1 VGGNRYTTTDTDTK
15 MMRIF
20 ALLNMATVAQAQLC
34 AENEYVNYS
43 QGQSAGDGAC
53 AACPDGTQMAA
64 GMDASAARYIYNA
77 GPATWAD
84 AEAACVAAGAH
95 LTSIEDQAKQ
105 DEMSALAA
113 ADYWIG
119 GFKEVGNTDGNWAWV
134 DDPTTLMQAD
144 VGTWTPNWDAAAGGD
159 GERVDGTGIQIYLRA
174 RATGNVG
181 EWQFDR
187 GVEDSFAGHTNAY
200 ICEAASCTP
209 IPDVPCAGTW
219 SACTAACEAA
229 DARTWDETT
238 AQSGTGDA
246 CPAAAACAADD
257 GGCVAV
263 PCAGTWS
270 ACTAAC
276 EAADARTWDETTAP
290 LAGGTACP
298 AAAACAAGDDACP
311 AADPAPAPTTSAAT
325 MITAGMAASAV
336 AFCGVL

>member
-1 VGGNRYTTTDTDTK
+1 

-34 AENEYVNYS
+34 AENEYVDYS
-43 QGQSAGDGAC
+43 QGQNAGDGVC
-53 AACPDGTQMAA
+53 AACPAGTQMAA

-77 GPATWAD
+77 GPLTWVD

-105 DEMSALAA
+105 DEMTALAA

-144 VGTWTPNWDAAAGGD
+144 VGAWTPNWDASAGGD
-159 GERVDGTGIQIYLRA
+159 GERVDATGIQIYLFA
-174 RATGNVG
+174 RATGNAG

-187 GVEDSFAGHTNAY
+187 GVEDGFAGHTYAY

-209 IPDVPCAGTW
+209 IPDVNCAGTW

-229 DARTWDETT
+229 DARTWTETT

-246 CPAAAACAADD
+246 CPAATACAADEGD
-257 GGCVAV
+257 CVAV

-276 EAADARTWDETTAP
+276 EAADARTWTETTAP
-290 LAGGTACP
+290 LAGGDACP
-298 AAAACAAGDDACP
+298 AATACAAGDDACP
-311 AADPAPAPTTSAAT
+311 AAASDSAPAPSTSAAT
-325 MITAGMAASAV
+325 MITTGMTAAAV
-336 AFCGVL
+336 AFCGAL